1 MQIQEQLSYLKLANF
16 ELEAP
21 PIQIYLG
28 MLTLTSRSLRRKI
41 LITDSDTSQ
50 CSVLGLTGSQL
61 AFKFFKLLNLRGLT
75 AGLGPS

>member
-50 CSVLGLTGSQL
+50 CSVLGLSQL